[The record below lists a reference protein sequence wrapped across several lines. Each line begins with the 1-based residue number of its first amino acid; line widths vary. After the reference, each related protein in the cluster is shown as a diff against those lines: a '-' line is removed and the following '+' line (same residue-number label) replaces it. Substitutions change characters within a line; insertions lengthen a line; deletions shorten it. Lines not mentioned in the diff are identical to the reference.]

1 MSEVII
7 MEKLVDMQLKT
18 DKVLLAA
25 QTRLEFLQQL
35 PQWTVTDSDTVLR
48 LVRSFLFKDFVSALT
63 FANRVAVLAEQNNHH
78 PALLVE
84 WGKVTV
90 SWWTHSLGGLH
101 INDFIMAARTE
112 GLSREKSPGA

>member
-1 MSEVII
+1 

-18 DKVLLAA
+18 DKVLVDATLRTA
-25 QTRLEFLQQL
+25 LMQQL
-35 PQWTVTDSDTVLR
+35 AQWTVDDSDTDLR
-48 LVRSFLFKDFVSALT
+48 LVRQFSFKDFAGALA
-63 FANRVAVLAEQNNHH
+63 FANRVAQLAEENNHH

-84 WGKVTV
+84 WGKVKV

-112 GLSREKSPGA
+112 KYV